1 MKPVYQEIKRKVGQD
16 NSGETNVLEEND
28 IFSPLSWPGRKRIS
42 ELVALFYNEISV
54 DATWRLST
62 RNAEIL
68 FYTQSQFKQFFIEV
82 GPLPQVCVTIR
93 GVICEENS

>member
-16 NSGETNVLEEND
+16 NSGETNVLEKND
-28 IFSPLSWPGRKRIS
+28 IFSPLSWKRIS
-42 ELVALFYNEISV
+42 ELDVLFFNEIPV

>member
-1 MKPVYQEIKRKVGQD
+1 MKPVYQEIKRKVGKD

-28 IFSPLSWPGRKRIS
+28 IFSPLSWKRIS
-42 ELVALFYNEISV
+42 ELDVLFFNEIPV

-93 GVICEENS
+93 GVIRKENS

>member
-1 MKPVYQEIKRKVGQD
+1 M
-16 NSGETNVLEEND
+16 
-28 IFSPLSWPGRKRIS
+28 
-42 ELVALFYNEISV
+42 LFYNEISV
-54 DATWRLST
+54 DATWRLRT

-93 GVICEENS
+93 GVICKENS

>member
-42 ELVALFYNEISV
+42 ELVALFIMRS
-54 DATWRLST
+54 L
-62 RNAEIL
+62 
-68 FYTQSQFKQFFIEV
+68 
-82 GPLPQVCVTIR
+82 
-93 GVICEENS
+93 